1 MQLIHPKL
9 VRKEISIFRSTKEME
24 IPVIDFSN
32 LESKKRSETMA
43 LLHEACEKWGFFMVM
58 KILFIYN
65 LNDHFIKINCT
76 IIVVSHVKIEN
87 HGIDRELME
96 RVKHLTNQHYEE
108 NMKDSFYETKAVK
121 TLENNGFIS
130 NKDWESSFFV
140 RHHTSSNINELASL
154 SQDLR

>member
-65 LNDHFIKINCT
+65 LNDHFI
-76 IIVVSHVKIEN
+76 
-87 HGIDRELME
+87 
-96 RVKHLTNQHYEE
+96 
-108 NMKDSFYETKAVK
+108 
-121 TLENNGFIS
+121 
-130 NKDWESSFFV
+130 
-140 RHHTSSNINELASL
+140 
-154 SQDLR
+154 